1 MFGMGRNHP
10 NSALL
15 ERLGRGSPSPPAVE
29 LRRREV
35 PPLSTSEATVTMWTN
50 VRWRASAPTPAG
62 SLVAEEV
69 GNLWMACRL
78 VSHKKNVEVPE
89 QLNMGRFFV
98 FFGYRTYI
106 SENDLEFLNSWGCC
120 DTGVEWKVHATSR
133 TDSIRI
139 RWPFHLI
146 L

>member
-50 VRWRASAPTPAG
+50 VPWRASAPTPAG

-98 FFGYRTYI
+98 FFWLGHT
-106 SENDLEFLNSWGCC
+106 FLRMTSNS
-120 DTGVEWKVHATSR
+120 
-133 TDSIRI
+133 
-139 RWPFHLI
+139 
-146 L
+146 